1 MARIAI
7 IEDDQLISQMYRLKF
22 EEAGFDVNVAADGK
36 TGVAMVAE
44 TQPDLILLDLW
55 MPEMD
60 GITALKLIR
69 EMPGGDKMAVV
80 VLTNSGGPDDEAEL
94 HNLNIEDYIVK
105 ADFTPREV
113 IAKIKKVLA
122 KHHVK

>member
-1 MARIAI
+1 MVKIAI

-22 EEAGFDVNVAADGK
+22 TESGFAVDVAADGK
-36 TGVAMVAE
+36 TGVEMIAA
-44 TQPDLILLDLW
+44 TQPDLVLLDLW

-69 EMPGGDKMAVV
+69 KLPGGDKLPVV
-80 VLTNSGGPDDEAEL
+80 ILTNSGGPEDEML
-94 HNLNIEDYIVK
+94 LRDMGVDDYIVK

-113 IAKIKKVLA
+113 VAKIQTILD
-122 KHHVK
+122 KHGLK